1 MRRRR
6 FLTAAA
12 TGAVVGT
19 AGCMGGE
26 VVFSKNGTVNI
37 PSGSGKVLELPP
49 EGEEIE
55 YTARDDRPFVVYV
68 FEREDAVETYRAY
81 VKDRDND
88 DMPSERPT
96 GLDSLGGQAIKLQ
109 DDLYQSST
117 EERAREP
124 LNADGTVYFVLD
136 NSNYEDTV
144 SAHSDPLSI
153 QLDLKVVASSLPI

>member
-6 FLTAAA
+6 FLATAA
-12 TGAVVGT
+12 TGTVVGT
-19 AGCMGGE
+19 AGCMGGK
-26 VVFSKNGTVNI
+26 VIFSKDGTITV
-37 PSGSGKVLELPP
+37 PSGSGKVFELPS

-55 YTARDDRPFVVYV
+55 YTARDDGPFMVYV
-68 FEREDAVETYRAY
+68 FERDSAIETYRAY
-81 VKDRDND
+81 IKDRDND
-88 DMPSERPT
+88 DMPAKRPT

-117 EERAREP
+117 DERAREP
-124 LNADGTVYFVLD
+124 LNADGTAYFVLD

-144 SAHSDPLSI
+144 SARSDPLSI